1 MGRELVWLENRIFAA
16 SGCSACACIHGVPPM
31 ITHSQDQNW
40 ISIAERVT
48 VEMDSAKLA
57 ILVERLCGALDDRK
71 KSALPLTGQTNP

>member
-1 MGRELVWLENRIFAA
+1 
-16 SGCSACACIHGVPPM
+16 M